1 MGRPISTLTPVAR
14 AYAGAADLRRLEE
27 SLAHAYTSTSLRVGD
42 LSWLSRDHTHREL
55 ALDIR
60 LWEDATGQLIA
71 WTYFRSNGEFNVFI
85 VPGTGHA
92 EDAALADALLGTI
105 EDAARTSV
113 AAGDPPVTLMT
124 YAIDAGRSA
133 EERTLA
139 AALDRFGYQPDPS
152 ETSAGVLARSLDD
165 LPAVS
170 LPPGYHSGWV
180 STPALV
186 TGRVEAHR
194 AAFAPSD
201 LSVKRYERV
210 QRTWAYRA
218 ELDRVVVVT
227 DSGEVVAFCT
237 AWFDEHNAAGL
248 LEPVGTHPAHQ
259 QRGLGRAVC
268 LDALHALRASGAR
281 RAQVAYA
288 TPAAFATYTSAGF
301 QPVPGERV
309 FAKAL
314 A

>member
-1 MGRPISTLTPVAR
+1 MGRPISELTTVAR
-14 AYAGAADLRRLEE
+14 AYAGAADLRRMEE
-27 SLAHAYTSTSLRVGD
+27 SLAHAYASTSLRVGD

-71 WTYFRSNGEFNVFI
+71 WTYFRSNGEFNVFM
-85 VPGTGHA
+85 VPATGHA
-92 EDAALADALLGTI
+92 EDAARTAL
-105 EDAARTSV
+105 
-113 AAGDPPVTLMT
+113 AAGDPPVTLLT
-124 YAIDAGRSA
+124 YAIDPGRSA

-152 ETSAGVLARSLDD
+152 ETSSGVLVRSLDD

-170 LPPGYHSGWV
+170 LPPGYRSDWV
-180 STPALV
+180 STPAV
-186 TGRVEAHR
+186 MIGRVAAHR

-201 LSVKRYERV
+201 LSVKRYQRV
-210 QRTWAYRA
+210 QRTLAYRA
-218 ELDRVVVVT
+218 ELDRVIVT

-237 AWFDEHNAAGL
+237 AWFDERNQAGL
-248 LEPVGTHPAHQ
+248 LEPVGTRPAHQ